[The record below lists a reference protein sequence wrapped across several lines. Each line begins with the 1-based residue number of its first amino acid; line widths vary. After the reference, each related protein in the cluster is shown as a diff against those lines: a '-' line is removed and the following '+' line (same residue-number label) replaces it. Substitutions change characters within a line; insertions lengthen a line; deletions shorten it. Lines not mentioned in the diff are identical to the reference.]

1 MAPPNEAEVARAR
14 KLLELRGKGDA
25 YRRAAVEKQIKAL
38 PPNVLAAARGEK
50 PAGRAK
56 PPSMPAKA
64 PSAIEYAEAHF
75 EGAPDGIQFQVLP
88 NTFKTQLLNGD
99 VVDGPY
105 GGGINLNAKALIE
118 NLAKAAALGDK
129 LEDAVA
135 QLRIL
140 ENEVLPAQLKSLQNV
155 HADGSLGRKISGN
168 SKVVGDAADY
178 TATQPELRGAAKHVD
193 STYHAMLAAASGLK
207 VATGIRRER
216 KAEGVEAAAEAH
228 LKEVEANAA
237 QTKEII
243 KKGLGEVKELA
254 KKGPHEYL
262 ISKGAELVDWLED
275 KAIDFMVDDYY
286 APQRQAAEKALAA
299 AQKAVEDLKDAIEL
313 DRIDQATQDL
323 VSKKS
328 EYESSLDKFFAAA
341 TRAADAE
348 TNLTLDAEEM
358 GLEDVGAAI
367 EGKPD
372 TIATAKQAKK
382 HAADYLAISEQIA
395 KSALTLEKEYQDYMH
410 SMAPLMK
417 SDSDPPISDHEK
429 GRAQVHGIANQGEL
443 QARAVHD
450 QAIKEADLAKDDQK
464 YLAGE
469 SYLKKYEEIEAEL
482 AKAMHDRPRR

>member
-1 MAPPNEAEVARAR
+1 
-14 KLLELRGKGDA
+14 
-25 YRRAAVEKQIKAL
+25 
-38 PPNVLAAARGEK
+38 
-50 PAGRAK
+50 
-56 PPSMPAKA
+56 
-64 PSAIEYAEAHF
+64 
-75 EGAPDGIQFQVLP
+75 
-88 NTFKTQLLNGD
+88 
-99 VVDGPY
+99 
-105 GGGINLNAKALIE
+105 
-118 NLAKAAALGDK
+118 
-129 LEDAVA
+129 
-135 QLRIL
+135 
-140 ENEVLPAQLKSLQNV
+140 
-155 HADGSLGRKISGN
+155 
-168 SKVVGDAADY
+168 
-178 TATQPELRGAAKHVD
+178 
-193 STYHAMLAAASGLK
+193 
-207 VATGIRRER
+207 
-216 KAEGVEAAAEAH
+216 
-228 LKEVEANAA
+228 
-237 QTKEII
+237 
-243 KKGLGEVKELA
+243 
-254 KKGPHEYL
+254 
-262 ISKGAELVDWLED
+262 
-275 KAIDFMVDDYY
+275 MVDDYY

-299 AQKAVEDLKDAIEL
+299 AQKAVEGLKDAIEL

-323 VSKKS
+323 ASKKS

-382 HAADYLAISEQIA
+382 DAADYLAISEQIA

-417 SDSDPPISDHEK
+417 YDADPPISDHEK

>member
-105 GGGINLNAKALIE
+105 GGGINLNAKALID

-155 HADGSLGRKISGN
+155 HADGSLGHKISSN

-207 VATGIRRER
+207 VAAGIRRER

-323 VSKKS
+323 LSNKS

-382 HAADYLAISEQIA
+382 DAADYMAISEQIA

-469 SYLKKYEEIEAEL
+469 SYLKNYEEIEAEL